1 MKKTFFNEDVVE
13 CYYNGGVV
21 KIPVELFTE
30 MTMGVHSKPKK
41 FVRYKDGA
49 KMYGMSERNFFD
61 LVRDAE
67 AIYRRGKM
75 VLVNLEILDNFM
87 EYFRE

>member
-1 MKKTFFNEDVVE
+1 MTLGVEVHDKK
-13 CYYNGGVV
+13 Y
-21 KIPVELFTE
+21 
-30 MTMGVHSKPKK
+30 
-41 FVRYKDGA
+41 VRYKDGA
-49 KMYGMSERNFFD
+49 KMYGMSERSFYD

-67 AIYRRGKM
+67 AIFRRGNM

>member
-1 MKKTFFNEDVVE
+1 MKKCTLNEDVVE
-13 CYYNGGVV
+13 CFYNGAVLKVPVKLFASMTLGV
-21 KIPVELFTE
+21 ET
-30 MTMGVHSKPKK
+30 HDKK
-41 FVRYKDGA
+41 YVRYKDGA
-49 KMYGMSERNFFD
+49 QMYGMSERSFYD

-67 AIYRRGKM
+67 AIFRRGNM

>member
-1 MKKTFFNEDVVE
+1 MKKCFINDDVVE
-13 CYYNGGVV
+13 CFYNGTVLKVPVKLFASMTLGV
-21 KIPVELFTE
+21 E
-30 MTMGVHSKPKK
+30 VHDKK
-41 FVRYKDGA
+41 YVRYKDGA
-49 KMYGMSERNFFD
+49 KMYGMSERSFYD

-67 AIYRRGKM
+67 AIFRRGNM